1 MKYCAAL
8 DEIWGRGFFYT
19 YMGVTQILAPN
30 ERKFGWYMFLV
41 GITYL
46 AIYHQTSKHI
56 DELAGLFNNNE
67 ELERAYE
74 DHAGVDGVLNR
85 DELARLFF
93 DLEIDMSH
101 AEMEMMMKRLDPDHD
116 G

>member
-1 MKYCAAL
+1 
-8 DEIWGRGFFYT
+8 
-19 YMGVTQILAPN
+19 MGVTQILAPS

-46 AIYHQTSKHI
+46 VIYHQTSKHI
-56 DELAGLFNNNE
+56 DEFAGLFNDNT
-67 ELERAYE
+67 ELENAFNE
-74 DHAGVDGVLNR
+74 HAGVDKVLNR
-85 DELARLFF
+85 EELARLFF
-93 DLEIDMSH
+93 SLDIDLSH